1 MAGSYAAVSFPPPP
15 STSTSPLQSAA
26 SEVSEG
32 STMSAAPLTLESL
45 AAAIIDINR
54 NIASM
59 QAAWAGLVQQ
69 PSPPPF
75 STPPLSTGP
84 AGSYAAVP
92 ISTPLGTHPW
102 ATLAL
107 SSAAP
112 PVFTTATATV
122 APLPAQ
128 QPAPSTGAFDEWMAT
143 LVHNIGAQPAS
154 VPSSAGAQSA
164 GLVLGVPVPPFTGAQ
179 PGDQIATAAATVQ
192 VALAQKSDCQSA
204 TVRLQAA
211 ARGLLARRRLQ
222 EMRRQMHE
230 AALTAMDLGKGGHD
244 LAPSNGQQQPRR
256 PVAVSRREH
265 GAVPAGGALQFYG
278 SDDRRSALLFVTGG
292 DALPSAAAFR
302 CRPPRGRLRWS
313 LLRLIP
319 DSRTRATLS
328 FRWSPWDPGGYT
340 SLSSTRRVSAASSG
354 VKNKESSLFEISR
367 DVKGLFLGVQ
377 FVSSEAI
384 VSIIVRSQ
392 LEDELHVQAQMDA
405 AMAQPTPEGEQPVT
419 PIEDVAIK

>member
-1 MAGSYAAVSFPPPP
+1 
-15 STSTSPLQSAA
+15 
-26 SEVSEG
+26 
-32 STMSAAPLTLESL
+32 MSAAPLTLESL

-84 AGSYAAVP
+84 AGSYAAVL
-92 ISTPLGTHPW
+92 ISMPLGTHPW
-102 ATLAL
+102 AMLAL

-112 PVFTTATATV
+112 PVFTTTTATV

-392 LEDELHVQAQMDA
+392 LEDELHVRVGSSVRGVKGLLGLSPLGLISRLLRSQ
-405 AMAQPTPEGEQPVT
+405 VNLS
-419 PIEDVAIK
+419 I

>member
-15 STSTSPLQSAA
+15 STSTAPLQSAA

-84 AGSYAAVP
+84 AGSYATVP
-92 ISTPLGTHPW
+92 ISTLLGTHPW

-179 PGDQIATAAATVQ
+179 PGDQIATAAPTV
-192 VALAQKSDCQSA
+192 
-204 TVRLQAA
+204 
-211 ARGLLARRRLQ
+211 
-222 EMRRQMHE
+222 
-230 AALTAMDLGKGGHD
+230 
-244 LAPSNGQQQPRR
+244 
-256 PVAVSRREH
+256 
-265 GAVPAGGALQFYG
+265 
-278 SDDRRSALLFVTGG
+278 
-292 DALPSAAAFR
+292 
-302 CRPPRGRLRWS
+302 
-313 LLRLIP
+313 
-319 DSRTRATLS
+319 
-328 FRWSPWDPGGYT
+328 
-340 SLSSTRRVSAASSG
+340 
-354 VKNKESSLFEISR
+354 
-367 DVKGLFLGVQ
+367 
-377 FVSSEAI
+377 
-384 VSIIVRSQ
+384 
-392 LEDELHVQAQMDA
+392 
-405 AMAQPTPEGEQPVT
+405 
-419 PIEDVAIK
+419 

>member
-1 MAGSYAAVSFPPPP
+1 MAGSYAAV
-15 STSTSPLQSAA
+15 
-26 SEVSEG
+26 
-32 STMSAAPLTLESL
+32 
-45 AAAIIDINR
+45 
-54 NIASM
+54 
-59 QAAWAGLVQQ
+59 
-69 PSPPPF
+69 PF
-75 STPPLSTGP
+75 STPLGAHPWAAPALFSAAPP

-154 VPSSAGAQSA
+154 VLSSAGAQSA

-392 LEDELHVQAQMDA
+392 LEDELHVRVGSSVRGVKGLLGLSPLGLISCLLRSQ
-405 AMAQPTPEGEQPVT
+405 VNLS
-419 PIEDVAIK
+419 I

>member
-1 MAGSYAAVSFPPPP
+1 
-15 STSTSPLQSAA
+15 
-26 SEVSEG
+26 
-32 STMSAAPLTLESL
+32 MSAAPLTLESL

-128 QPAPSTGAFDEWMAT
+128 QPAPFTGAFDEWMAT

-164 GLVLGVPVPPFTGAQ
+164 GLDLGVPVPPFTGAQ

-230 AALTAMDLGKGGHD
+230 AALPAIDLSKGGHD

-392 LEDELHVQAQMDA
+392 LEDELHVRVGSSVRGVKGLLGLSPLGLISRLLRSQ
-405 AMAQPTPEGEQPVT
+405 VNLS
-419 PIEDVAIK
+419 I

>member
-15 STSTSPLQSAA
+15 STSTASLQSAA

-32 STMSAAPLTLESL
+32 STMFAAPLTLESL

-92 ISTPLGTHPW
+92 ISTSLGTHPW

-143 LVHNIGAQPAS
+143 LVHNIGAQLAS

-230 AALTAMDLGKGGHD
+230 AALTAIDLGKGGHD

-392 LEDELHVQAQMDA
+392 LEDELHV
-405 AMAQPTPEGEQPVT
+405 
-419 PIEDVAIK
+419 

>member
-1 MAGSYAAVSFPPPP
+1 
-15 STSTSPLQSAA
+15 
-26 SEVSEG
+26 
-32 STMSAAPLTLESL
+32 MSAAPLTLESL
-45 AAAIIDINR
+45 AAVIIDINH

-59 QAAWAGLVQQ
+59 QAAWARLIQQ
-69 PSPPPF
+69 PSPSLF

-154 VPSSAGAQSA
+154 VPSSVGAQSA

-230 AALTAMDLGKGGHD
+230 AALTAIDLGKGGHD

-392 LEDELHVQAQMDA
+392 LEDELHVRVGSSVRGVKGLLGLSPLGLISRLFRSQ
-405 AMAQPTPEGEQPVT
+405 VNLS
-419 PIEDVAIK
+419 I

>member
-1 MAGSYAAVSFPPPP
+1 
-15 STSTSPLQSAA
+15 
-26 SEVSEG
+26 
-32 STMSAAPLTLESL
+32 MSAAPLTLESL

-128 QPAPSTGAFDEWMAT
+128 QPAPSTGAFGEWMATFDHLQRQMDVLAT
-143 LVHNIGAQPAS
+143 LVHNIGAQPAL
-154 VPSSAGAQSA
+154 VPSPVGAQSA

-230 AALTAMDLGKGGHD
+230 AALTAIDLGKGGHD

-340 SLSSTRRVSAASSG
+340 SLSSTRRVFAASSG
-354 VKNKESSLFEISR
+354 FKNKKSSLFEISR

-392 LEDELHVQAQMDA
+392 LEDELHVRVGSSVRGVKGLLGLSPLGLISRLLRGQVRPLYIMR
-405 AMAQPTPEGEQPVT
+405 G
-419 PIEDVAIK
+419 DVSI

>member
-1 MAGSYAAVSFPPPP
+1 MAGSYAAV
-15 STSTSPLQSAA
+15 
-26 SEVSEG
+26 
-32 STMSAAPLTLESL
+32 
-45 AAAIIDINR
+45 
-54 NIASM
+54 
-59 QAAWAGLVQQ
+59 
-69 PSPPPF
+69 PF
-75 STPPLSTGP
+75 STPLGAHPWAAPALFSAAPP

-128 QPAPSTGAFDEWMAT
+128 QPAPSTGAFAEWMATFDHLQRQMDVLAT

-230 AALTAMDLGKGGHD
+230 AALTAIDLGKGGHD
-244 LAPSNGQQQPRR
+244 LAPSNGHQQPR
-256 PVAVSRREH
+256 
-265 GAVPAGGALQFYG
+265 
-278 SDDRRSALLFVTGG
+278 
-292 DALPSAAAFR
+292 
-302 CRPPRGRLRWS
+302 
-313 LLRLIP
+313 
-319 DSRTRATLS
+319 
-328 FRWSPWDPGGYT
+328 
-340 SLSSTRRVSAASSG
+340 
-354 VKNKESSLFEISR
+354 
-367 DVKGLFLGVQ
+367 
-377 FVSSEAI
+377 
-384 VSIIVRSQ
+384 
-392 LEDELHVQAQMDA
+392 
-405 AMAQPTPEGEQPVT
+405 
-419 PIEDVAIK
+419 

>member
-1 MAGSYAAVSFPPPP
+1 MDV
-15 STSTSPLQSAA
+15 L
-26 SEVSEG
+26 
-32 STMSAAPLTLESL
+32 
-45 AAAIIDINR
+45 
-54 NIASM
+54 
-59 QAAWAGLVQQ
+59 
-69 PSPPPF
+69 
-75 STPPLSTGP
+75 
-84 AGSYAAVP
+84 
-92 ISTPLGTHPW
+92 
-102 ATLAL
+102 
-107 SSAAP
+107 
-112 PVFTTATATV
+112 
-122 APLPAQ
+122 
-128 QPAPSTGAFDEWMAT
+128 AT

-230 AALTAMDLGKGGHD
+230 AALTAIDLGKGGHD

-354 VKNKESSLFEISR
+354 FKNKESSLFEISR

-392 LEDELHVQAQMDA
+392 LEDELHVRVGSSVRGVKGLLGLSPLGLISRLLRGQVRPLYIMR
-405 AMAQPTPEGEQPVT
+405 G
-419 PIEDVAIK
+419 DVSI

>member
-1 MAGSYAAVSFPPPP
+1 
-15 STSTSPLQSAA
+15 
-26 SEVSEG
+26 
-32 STMSAAPLTLESL
+32 MSAAPLTLESL

-128 QPAPSTGAFDEWMAT
+128 QPAPSTGAFGEWMATFDHLQRQMDVLAT

-164 GLVLGVPVPPFTGAQ
+164 GLVLGVSVPPFTGAQ

-211 ARGLLARRRLQ
+211 ARGLLAWRRLQ

-230 AALTAMDLGKGGHD
+230 AALTAIDLGKGGHD

-265 GAVPAGGALQFYG
+265 GAVPVGGALQFYG
-278 SDDRRSALLFVTGG
+278 SDDERSALQFY
-292 DALPSAAAFR
+292 
-302 CRPPRGRLRWS
+302 GR
-313 LLRLIP
+313 
-319 DSRTRATLS
+319 D
-328 FRWSPWDPGGYT
+328 
-340 SLSSTRRVSAASSG
+340 
-354 VKNKESSLFEISR
+354 
-367 DVKGLFLGVQ
+367 
-377 FVSSEAI
+377 
-384 VSIIVRSQ
+384 
-392 LEDELHVQAQMDA
+392 
-405 AMAQPTPEGEQPVT
+405 
-419 PIEDVAIK
+419 